1 MKAIAQL
8 VLLHMLLLLTLAG
21 CGYRPLGSGGIS
33 DLPLTVKTIA
43 IGTLKNRT
51 LRPTIQPALKEA
63 LIRRF
68 AADARIRV
76 VEEGADALLEGAIE
90 GFGEEP
96 LAFDSTDTARRLRVS
111 ISFSFTLKDRLKDR
125 VLLRDG
131 VAGVAY
137 YLAAPGVAATR
148 AAEDEATLRA
158 VADLAER
165 VVNRVVDGV

>member
-1 MKAIAQL
+1 VTAIVCMA
-8 VLLHMLLLLTLAG
+8 LLLTLAG
-21 CGYRPLGSGGIS
+21 CGYRPLGAGGMG
-33 DLPLTVKTIA
+33 DLPPTVKTIA

-63 LIRRF
+63 LVRRF
-68 AADARIRV
+68 AADARIRI
-76 VEEGADALLEGAIE
+76 VEEGAADALLEGAIE

-96 LAFDSTDTARRLRVS
+96 IAFDSTDTARRLRVT
-111 ISFSFTLKDRLKDR
+111 ISFSFTLTDRSKDT
-125 VLLRDG
+125 VVLRDG
-131 VAGVAY
+131 VTGVAY
-137 YLAAPGVAATR
+137 YIAAPGVAPTR